1 MSYEKYIFPL
11 ILYEC
16 PIAVTMIFIS
26 GIIGIYPSSH
36 KQKTPGDRGLLLGI
50 RFNIL

>member
-1 MSYEKYIFPL
+1 MGDYCTKLTSQ
-11 ILYEC
+11 LY
-16 PIAVTMIFIS
+16 TT
-26 GIIGIYPSSH
+26 SH

>member
-1 MSYEKYIFPL
+1 M
-11 ILYEC
+11 
-16 PIAVTMIFIS
+16 TQ
-26 GIIGIYPSSH
+26 IYQSSH